1 MERAADD
8 ACTARGQANRP
19 TNSNGIAM
27 KQVSMDALS
36 APLEEAVKAAGCDP
50 RKAFKAELRKEPL
63 TDEVWLVLLYELLKQ
78 KASQTAVA

>member
-1 MERAADD
+1 
-8 ACTARGQANRP
+8 
-19 TNSNGIAM
+19 M

-36 APLEEAVKAAGCDP
+36 APLEEAVKSAGGNL

-78 KASQTAVA
+78 KASQTAAA